1 MSEKRKPI
9 PASNPDQ
16 YPCPLCGSD
25 DYEFGST
32 YQQVTTYIPESSGMF
47 KSMMSMGKNNLK
59 VRVCR
64 NCGHLM
70 FLVDERQ

>member
-9 PASNPDQ
+9 PATDPDQ

-25 DYEFGST
+25 DYEFGKT
-32 YQQVTTYIPESSGMF
+32 YQAVVTYIPDSSGMF
-47 KSMMSMGKNNLK
+47 KSMMSAGKSNLK

-70 FLVDERQ
+70 FLVDER